1 MVLTSKNLENL
12 KLWWLSEKRLPKEK
26 DMTLQS
32 PDGID
37 HTVNTPIQLY
47 NILKKISKLIKDA

>member
-1 MVLTSKNLENL
+1 M
-12 KLWWLSEKRLPKEK
+12 WWLSEKRLPKEK

>member
-1 MVLTSKNLENL
+1 M
-12 KLWWLSEKRLPKEK
+12 WWLVEKRLPGGK